1 MRKLLL
7 LGTALVL
14 TAMLMFSCNKNRFD
28 FSEFD
33 TVNASG
39 QWKLPIGTA
48 SITLGQVLGQMGAN
62 NLIQNDPDGNYFV
75 SYCDTVDNFSAERIW
90 KLLDKQ
96 IEFPFPIPGIDT
108 LPFSIADSLLPYVDT
123 LKLTHNIPLNEMNND
138 SESFVSIKKLVMK
151 SCILSLKPVGN
162 LLDVLNMSVSSPDI
176 HKEGN
181 ENDTLNLVFDA
192 STNFEASLADYAFNM
207 KDYQGLDNPCVRLH
221 YGLVYRYDSSNDP
234 SDGLTVT
241 LGFREIVIKELNC
254 TIDSYEKTFDTCAAF
269 SFPLGNIAGQLS
281 LVGTKLKIYEKS
293 SFKNLKAIVALQ
305 QAKLFGGNA
314 APADLITP
322 FEIDIFDYDDFGP
335 VIDKEFT
342 FTYNTEFDSI
352 RLSGSIN
359 LNPEGGD
366 NLICIY
372 DTSSIVF
379 AYDVMVPFSFNI
391 PTVSY
396 CDTMDINLSDISAP
410 DFVEEMNLFVR
421 IDSKLPINLN
431 AQFYTVDKNTGMVT
445 DTLFPGEKFIK
456 GKFDSL
462 TTNPKPET
470 SEFEIS
476 ITEQRVEHLMASDK
490 IIMKFSV
497 DTESQDIWLNE
508 NQGLEVTMKVDVKYN
523 GDINLSQN

>member
-1 MRKLLL
+1 M
-7 LGTALVL
+7 
-14 TAMLMFSCNKNRFD
+14 
-28 FSEFD
+28 
-33 TVNASG
+33 
-39 QWKLPIGTA
+39 
-48 SITLGQVLGQMGAN
+48 
-62 NLIQNDPDGNYFV
+62 
-75 SYCDTVDNFSAERIW
+75 
-90 KLLDKQ
+90 
-96 IEFPFPIPGIDT
+96 
-108 LPFSIADSLLPYVDT
+108 
-123 LKLTHNIPLNEMNND
+123 
-138 SESFVSIKKLVMK
+138 
-151 SCILSLKPVGN
+151 
-162 LLDVLNMSVSSPDI
+162 
-176 HKEGN
+176 
-181 ENDTLNLVFDA
+181 
-192 STNFEASLADYAFNM
+192 
-207 KDYQGLDNPCVRLH
+207 
-221 YGLVYRYDSSNDP
+221 
-234 SDGLTVT
+234 
-241 LGFREIVIKELNC
+241 
-254 TIDSYEKTFDTCAAF
+254 
-269 SFPLGNIAGQLS
+269 
-281 LVGTKLKIYEKS
+281 
-293 SFKNLKAIVALQ
+293 
-305 QAKLFGGNA
+305 
-314 APADLITP
+314 
-322 FEIDIFDYDDFGP
+322 
-335 VIDKEFT
+335 
-342 FTYNTEFDSI
+342 
-352 RLSGSIN
+352 
-359 LNPEGGD
+359 
-366 NLICIY
+366 ICIY